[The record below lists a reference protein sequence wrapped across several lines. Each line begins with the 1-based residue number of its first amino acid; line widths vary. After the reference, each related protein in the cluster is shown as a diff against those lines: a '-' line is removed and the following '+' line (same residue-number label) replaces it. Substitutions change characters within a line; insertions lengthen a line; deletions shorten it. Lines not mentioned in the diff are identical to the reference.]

1 MVMIILVVYKQFK
14 DHVHPLMMLNIDVD
28 LKVLWSFRCASVAIM
43 KIECANANLIN
54 KLCNCYTYHGNHIS
68 WKDFEWFE
76 KRNSSINIILLQRY
90 LFDLL
95 LDQIELVKLN
105 NFRSYSYLNLHLC
118 CDSTSS
124 KQCYIAIL
132 STIEP
137 KLCSNNAQWDYFPWL
152 SSCHKRRQLQSPTVD

>member
-1 MVMIILVVYKQFK
+1 MAISFHRKILS
-14 DHVHPLMMLNIDVD
+14 D
-28 LKVLWSFRCASVAIM
+28 
-43 KIECANANLIN
+43 
-54 KLCNCYTYHGNHIS
+54 
-68 WKDFEWFE
+68 FE

-137 KLCSNNAQWDYFPWL
+137 KLCSNNAQ
-152 SSCHKRRQLQSPTVD
+152 